1 MKVSVIILNYN
12 GLANTLDCLNSLK
25 KCQTQGNQVDFIVI
39 DNNSSDGSKKV
50 LGTLDNIH
58 LIPNPQNLG
67 YTGGNNTGI
76 RYALRS
82 KPDLILILNNDTLAD
97 KNLIVNLINAARNA
111 DIISPKI
118 YFAKNFEFH
127 KDRYKKDELGRV
139 IWYAGG
145 KIDWSN
151 VIGRHAGVDEVD
163 KNQYDTRSPVDFA
176 TGACMLIK
184 RQVFEKIGLF
194 DEKYFLYLEDMDFCV
209 RAKKAYFKII
219 FEPKAILWHKNAGS
233 VGGSGSDLQDY
244 FITRN
249 RLLFAVK
256 FARLKTKIAV
266 FRQVLTQVADPI
278 KRKALTDFLTW
289 RFQQGSYKFN
299 K

>member
-194 DEKYFLYLEDMDFCV
+194 DEKYYLYLEDLD
-209 RAKKAYFKII
+209 
-219 FEPKAILWHKNAGS
+219 
-233 VGGSGSDLQDY
+233 
-244 FITRN
+244 
-249 RLLFAVK
+249 
-256 FARLKTKIAV
+256 
-266 FRQVLTQVADPI
+266 
-278 KRKALTDFLTW
+278 
-289 RFQQGSYKFN
+289 
-299 K
+299 